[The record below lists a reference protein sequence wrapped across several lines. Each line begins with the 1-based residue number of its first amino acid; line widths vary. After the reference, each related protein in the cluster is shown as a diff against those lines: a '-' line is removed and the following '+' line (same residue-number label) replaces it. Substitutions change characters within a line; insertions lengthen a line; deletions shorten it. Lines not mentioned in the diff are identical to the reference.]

1 MISVIRYT
9 QERKQDWNRF
19 NSSSKNRLFMFD
31 RGFMD
36 YHSDRFMDHS
46 LMFYKDEE
54 LIAIL
59 PMNEKGNELFSHGG
73 LTYGG
78 FIISEKM
85 KQHLMDECFDVLL
98 GYAKRNGIEKIT
110 YKTVPH
116 VYHNQPAEED
126 RYSLFRSEAKM
137 LKIEPSTVVNL
148 KDPLKMPKGRKAQI
162 SRAKREGVI
171 VRELTGPQ
179 DFLRF
184 IELENSVLAEH
195 HNTIA
200 VHTGEELTLL
210 HSRFPTQIHLMG
222 AFLHEELIAGTL
234 LFEYGEVVH
243 TQYMAANDVARR
255 IGALDLIISTVIEKY
270 RNDKLWLD
278 FGISSENGGQYL
290 NEGLI
295 SQKEGFGGRTNV
307 YETWEILL

>member
-1 MISVIRYT
+1 MIAVVRYD
-9 QERKQDWNRF
+9 QELKRDWNCF
-19 NSSSKNRLFMFD
+19 NSASKNRLFMFD

-36 YHSDRFMDHS
+36 YHSDRFTDHS
-46 LMFYKDEE
+46 LLFYKDEE

-78 FIISEKM
+78 FITNEKM
-85 KQHLMDECFDVLL
+85 KQHLMDECFDALL
-98 GYAKRNGIEKIT
+98 DYAKGKGIEKIT

-126 RYSLFRSEAKM
+126 RYSLFRSGANL

-148 KDPLKMPKGRKAQI
+148 KEPLKMPKGRKAQI
-162 SRAKREGVI
+162 SRAKREGVT
-171 VRELTGPQ
+171 VRELTAPQ
-179 DFLRF
+179 DFYSF

-195 HNTIA
+195 HNTSA
-200 VHTGEELTLL
+200 VHTGEELILL
-210 HSRFPTQIHLMG
+210 QSRFPTSIHLMG
-222 AFLHEELIAGTL
+222 AFLHEELVAGTL
-234 LFEYGEVVH
+234 LFEYGQVVH
-243 TQYMAANDVARR
+243 TQYMAANDTARR
-255 IGALDLIISTVIEKY
+255 IGALDLIIHTVIEKY
-270 RNDKLWLD
+270 RDDKLWLD

-307 YETWEILL
+307 YETWNILL